1 VIKTTLLFN
10 SSQAA
15 QEVAYTL
22 QAEWD
27 GLNCIII
34 YKVDRAA
41 LETAIDLAQA
51 EYCTEGKV
59 CNIEIT
65 ADKLLQLY
73 ANNML
78 DFQDLKLRNIDLS
91 GADLEGINFK
101 NADLRLT
108 KFIGA
113 NLAGANLQRA
123 DLTGADLEAAELR
136 GADLSQAQ
144 LKRVN
149 LTGAKLARANL
160 KKANLHKADL
170 RGTDLSQCYLAG
182 ANLSDAYL
190 GNTLMPDEKISPF
203 FKKPINK
210 YKKSVTQ
217 LWFWFWIL
225 ILFWP
230 ILSWLLYDNETAI
243 KTQQQA
249 ASVVNLRHP

>member
-1 VIKTTLLFN
+1 MKTTLLFN
-10 SSQAA
+10 SVQAA

-22 QAEWD
+22 RAEWD
-27 GLNCIII
+27 GLNCVIL

-41 LETAIDLAQA
+41 LETAIALAQA

-78 DFQDLKLRNIDLS
+78 DFQDLQLRNIDLS
-91 GADLEGINFK
+91 GANLAGINFK

-123 DLTGADLEAAELR
+123 DLSGANLQAAELR
-136 GADLSQAQ
+136 GANLSQTQ

-160 KKANLHKADL
+160 QRANLHKADL
-170 RGTDLSQCYLAG
+170 RGTDLSQCYLDG

-190 GNTLMPDEKISPF
+190 GNTVMPDGKINLLL
-203 FKKPINK
+203 KKPINK
-210 YKKSVTQ
+210 HRKSVTQ
-217 LWFWFWIL
+217 PWFWFWIL

-230 ILSWLLYDNETAI
+230 ILSWLLYDNKAAI

-249 ASVVNLRHP
+249 ASVVNFNHP